1 MLVLE
6 IALGV
11 FLGIFVLPKIINSA
25 MGVNVRWIKGIA
37 LTIAGIA
44 ILVITWYWR
53 FH

>member
-1 MLVLE
+1 MVVLE

-11 FLGIFVLPKIINSA
+11 FLGVFVLPKVITAALSINR
-25 MGVNVRWIKGIA
+25 RWIKGIA